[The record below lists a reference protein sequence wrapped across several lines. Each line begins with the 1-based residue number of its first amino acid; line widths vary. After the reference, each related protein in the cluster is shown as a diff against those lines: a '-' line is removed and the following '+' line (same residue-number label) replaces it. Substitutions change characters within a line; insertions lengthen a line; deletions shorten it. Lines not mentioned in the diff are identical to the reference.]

1 MDYIQHKLYRV
12 IEKTKKRRDG
22 KNSTIVGYYNVLT
35 QYQLYLMFACV
46 WDKRELELP
55 RSKRME
61 YLEKMKRASLGTIL
75 NVIAELDSMGKPVL
89 GVNKKFQELMSAF
102 IKPRNS
108 ETAHGILIPGLQEES
123 YQKLA
128 EHYENIHRQIRS
140 MGIPILSEDCR
151 IYYMPSNE
159 NCQVTVF
166 DNDDY
171 DYQDFNEEL
180 VKALDIQ
187 PGELYYYFENNC
199 YKLSPFLILKEI
211 TNREDPYEIYCYQR
225 YNLKNGKFE
234 YKRYSEL
241 SDNISYSKI
250 CKDYFLSF
258 QEEYSHTICKAN
270 GVICNK
276 FENNYDYFIS
286 TNPIDSHEQKVWNFL
301 KKNRS
306 NACLTIRGGG
316 GIGKT
321 ALVQYICTKNI
332 FEPFRMEEIQY
343 VIFCSAKDR
352 EFKQIA
358 GLTGHIKDV
367 KNESTIRCYKDI
379 IRIIAWVLDIDA
391 DYNMKQGI
399 EHIENIFLQTPGIL
413 LIVDDFETLL
423 EEDKEK
429 VVSLSSRLDVTR
441 HKMIITTRSQYM
453 VGLEYYMDSLDQ
465 TQTIT
470 FMKERF
476 KRSCTIEQYN
486 QFERFVQNREIRKKI
501 HELTKGLPMLIRQL
515 GNLLLLNGFKE
526 SSLVKREDEE
536 VEDFLLGRLYNY
548 FGTVTSKLLFLII
561 AYFYQFGSDEM
572 NLEDLKI
579 IYMLYCMR
587 LHIVDVDYDQDL
599 NELQKLKIIK
609 VETEY
614 IRISNYISNSILR
627 KCQEELI
634 ESEEIPRNLFDMTLF
649 KKIMEFGVK
658 EGILSYYETKEA
670 NIDYAFIKIFA
681 LENMVKLT
689 NDIRFSILEK
699 YILNRLDDVH
709 SLTNLYSE
717 ACVYFDIPMVE
728 SKFVYC
734 GKKYG
739 FLIPELSD
747 KRDIY
752 VDEKEVSV
760 DYYIQEVI
768 SELEEQLNAIDEF
781 LMVRKKGASQSY
793 CLEMKQAIRGKLGS
807 ICNVKLVKILS
818 YDLTEYHSKLLK
830 IKDLMDD
837 ISYTKEFNMKEN
849 EQYLQLQKYV

>member
-1 MDYIQHKLYRV
+1 M
-12 IEKTKKRRDG
+12 
-22 KNSTIVGYYNVLT
+22 
-35 QYQLYLMFACV
+35 
-46 WDKRELELP
+46 
-55 RSKRME
+55 
-61 YLEKMKRASLGTIL
+61 
-75 NVIAELDSMGKPVL
+75 
-89 GVNKKFQELMSAF
+89 
-102 IKPRNS
+102 
-108 ETAHGILIPGLQEES
+108 LI
-123 YQKLA
+123 
-128 EHYENIHRQIRS
+128 I
-140 MGIPILSEDCR
+140 
-151 IYYMPSNE
+151 
-159 NCQVTVF
+159 
-166 DNDDY
+166 
-171 DYQDFNEEL
+171 
-180 VKALDIQ
+180 
-187 PGELYYYFENNC
+187 
-199 YKLSPFLILKEI
+199 
-211 TNREDPYEIYCYQR
+211 
-225 YNLKNGKFE
+225 
-234 YKRYSEL
+234 
-241 SDNISYSKI
+241 
-250 CKDYFLSF
+250 
-258 QEEYSHTICKAN
+258 
-270 GVICNK
+270 
-276 FENNYDYFIS
+276 
-286 TNPIDSHEQKVWNFL
+286 
-301 KKNRS
+301 
-306 NACLTIRGGG
+306 
-316 GIGKT
+316 
-321 ALVQYICTKNI
+321 
-332 FEPFRMEEIQY
+332 
-343 VIFCSAKDR
+343 
-352 EFKQIA
+352 
-358 GLTGHIKDV
+358 
-367 KNESTIRCYKDI
+367 
-379 IRIIAWVLDIDA
+379 
-391 DYNMKQGI
+391 
-399 EHIENIFLQTPGIL
+399 
-413 LIVDDFETLL
+413 DDFETLL

-429 VVSLSSRLDVTR
+429 VVSLSSRLDVTK

-476 KRSCTIEQYN
+476 KRLCTIEQYN

-501 HELTKGLPMLIRQL
+501 HELTKGLPMLIIQL

-658 EGILSYYETKEA
+658 EGILSYCETKEA

-728 SKFVYC
+728 SKFVYY